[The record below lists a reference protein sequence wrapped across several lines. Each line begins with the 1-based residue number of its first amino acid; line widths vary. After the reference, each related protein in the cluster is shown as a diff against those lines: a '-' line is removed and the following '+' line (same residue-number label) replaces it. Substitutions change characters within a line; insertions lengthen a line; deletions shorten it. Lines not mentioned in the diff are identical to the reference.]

1 MVSPTKDQQTEGSSA
16 SENDDLDKEISS
28 EDTSTSNQS
37 ENEPSTFDVI
47 MSAIKKP
54 EGEDDDETDVDSEA
68 DDSDESKDGKSKD
81 GKSEDEK
88 DESDEPS
95 ADELKA
101 WKPKTR
107 ERFEKL
113 QAKYRDAND
122 RAVKAEAEAGYYRQ
136 FVDYLDTNGISQDEA
151 NQLFHI
157 GALMKNDPFT
167 ALQMITPYYHQ
178 LLEVTG
184 QILPPD
190 LQAQVKAGYLT
201 QAHAIEISQGRARG
215 QVAPAIAQEQ
225 SERQKQRSSREYG
238 QNVGNM
244 QSAIA
249 SWEQKWS
256 TSDPD
261 YNIKKERVLDRLELM
276 LARAARENKLPQTV
290 EQAVA
295 LAEKAKKDVEAD
307 LRQNKQR
314 KPVSMVDGG
323 NATSS
328 SKPEPKDSRELAR
341 RMFNV

>member
-16 SENDDLDKEISS
+16 SEDDLDNDNSVEG
-28 EDTSTSNQS
+28 TSTSQTS

-47 MSAIKKP
+47 MDVINKP
-54 EGEDDDETDVDSEA
+54 KGEDDDEDGANSDQDETDETQ
-68 DDSDESKDGKSKD
+68 EGKSKD
-81 GKSEDEK
+81 GKSKSEEG
-88 DESDEPS
+88 ESDEPS

-151 NQLFHI
+151 NELFHI
-157 GALMKNDPFT
+157 GALMKNDPFK
-167 ALQMITPYYHQ
+167 ALQLITPYYSG

-215 QVAPAIAQEQ
+215 QIQPAIAQQQTQREQ
-225 SERQKQRSSREYG
+225 QRSVRQQG
-238 QNVGNM
+238 QNAASM
-244 QSAIA
+244 QNAVA
-249 SWEQKWS
+249 AWEQKWS
-256 TSDPD
+256 SSDPD
-261 YNIKKERVLDRLELM
+261 YSIKKDRVLDRLELM
-276 LARAARENKLPQTV
+276 LARAARDNKMPQTV

-307 LRQNKQR
+307 LRQHKPR
-314 KPVSMVDGG
+314 KPVSTVDGG
-323 NATSS
+323 NASS
-328 SKPEPKDSRELAR
+328 SGTPDPKDSRELAR